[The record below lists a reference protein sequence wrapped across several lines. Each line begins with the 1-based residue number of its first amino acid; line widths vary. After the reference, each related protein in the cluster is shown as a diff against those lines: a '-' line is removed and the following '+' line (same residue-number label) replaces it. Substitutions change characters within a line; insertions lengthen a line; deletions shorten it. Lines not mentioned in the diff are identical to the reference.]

1 MDEIERFITVVEEG
15 SFTKASKKLFIT
27 QPALSLS
34 IRRLEQMLGKKL
46 FKRIGKRF
54 ILTTDGENIY
64 NLGLQI
70 LKYWQKAKDRDF
82 SNAPLSLSI
91 GIFDN
96 AALRL
101 SKYFQEKFTENR
113 QLFEITI
120 HRSAALNKG
129 MRNGIYDICI
139 SVLDSSANVDSNYF
153 LIKKFSEK
161 LYPVSGK
168 KWKLGIAKIPFILYN
183 RESETRQ
190 YIDSAFLRQGI
201 RPNIIVESTS
211 PAFMKELAI
220 GGCGVAL
227 LPKNFIESEL
237 ALKKLQI
244 QKLPLSFKRE
254 FGLFLN
260 KESNLKPADQII
272 KDIIKKLKAE

>member
-1 MDEIERFITVVEEG
+1 MDEIERFITVIEEG
-15 SFTKASKKLFIT
+15 SFTKAAGKLFIT

-34 IRRLEQMLGKKL
+34 IKRLEATLGKKL

-54 ILTTDGENIY
+54 VLTADGENIY

-70 LKYWQKAKDRDF
+70 LKYWDKAKDKNF
-82 SNAPLSLSI
+82 SSVSPLFSI

-101 SKYFQEKFTENR
+101 SKYFQEKLSGER
-113 QLFEITI
+113 VFEII
-120 HRSAALNKG
+120 IQRSAVLNKG
-129 MRNGIYDICI
+129 MKNGIYDICI
-139 SVLDSSANVDSNYF
+139 SVLNPNFNEDQNYI
-153 LIKKFSEK
+153 LVKKFSEK

-168 KWKLGIAKIPFILYN
+168 KFKGEISKTPFIVYN
-183 RESETRQ
+183 KESETRE
-190 YIDSAFLRQGI
+190 YIDSVFLKRGI

-227 LPKNFIESEL
+227 LPKNFIENEL
-237 ALKKLQI
+237 ALKKLFI
-244 QKLPLSFKRE
+244 QKLPFTFKRE
-254 FGLFLN
+254 FGVFLN
-260 KESNLKPADQII
+260 KESNLKVNDGIMKEII
-272 KDIIKKLKAE
+272 RNLKIS